1 MPTDIQTYEHGAMNK
16 QNKKLWYL
24 AAIGI
29 LSYMVADIIHEVIGH
44 CITSLIFGNKIELL
58 TMVYFKSSPGNVLV
72 DIGGPIA
79 NLFFGGLSFYLLTKS
94 SFAQLFLFQVTA
106 YNLFWFSGTILH
118 SAISQS
124 GDWTF
129 AIKEL
134 LSEPYSKILLISA
147 GIIFYMIIIRL
158 LNYYLSLNAN
168 EPQTEPLSKHT
179 ILYSY
184 LFATLGAFVAGL
196 FYATDRLHSGLE
208 GLLEMAASLPILFL
222 KFRKKTIHKTYQFR
236 LNYYVGLAV
245 FILYIA
251 FCLTLGKGITN

>member
-1 MPTDIQTYEHGAMNK
+1 MLTDIRTYEPGAMNK
-16 QNKKLWYL
+16 QNKNLWYL

-44 CITSLIFGNKIELL
+44 GGTSLITGNKIELL
-58 TMVYFKSSPGNVLV
+58 TMVYFKSSPGNILV

-79 NLFFGGLSFYLLTKS
+79 NLFFGGLSFYMLTKS
-94 SFAQLFLFQVTA
+94 SFAQLFLFQITA

-118 SAISQS
+118 SAISQT
-124 GDWTF
+124 GDCTF
-129 AIKEL
+129 AMKEL

-147 GIIFYMIIIRL
+147 GILFYMMILRI
-158 LNYYLSLNAN
+158 LNYYLSLDTN
-168 EPQTEPLSKHT
+168 EQQTEPLTKHNM
-179 ILYSY
+179 LYSFI
-184 LFATLGAFVAGL
+184 FAALGSFVAGL

-208 GLLEMAASLPILFL
+208 GLLEMSASLPILFF
-222 KFRKKTIHKTYQFR
+222 KFRKKTIDKTYQFR

-251 FCLTLGKGITN
+251 FCLTLGKGITI